1 MDSEDDGEIALLVA
15 AAEAAE
21 AQAGE
26 RKRKVLAADAERKRL
41 SRAASAL
48 ANDRTPGQRGRPTK
62 RPGSACSD
70 PGTCPLPAGMP
81 AQASPP
87 VATMGA
93 MTPAPRGATSGM
105 PPPFGGIG
113 ASPFSPAMPLTR
125 PTIGATAPPSRPGGD
140 ATVQRGPMRR
150 PCPALHCRCAGV
162 AGRQGSWFP
171 KGSGTLDAEAVR
183 ARVHAGVVGYQM
195 EPRFSV

>member
-81 AQASPP
+81 A
-87 VATMGA
+87 GI
-93 MTPAPRGATSGM
+93 PRLEPR
-105 PPPFGGIG
+105 PPPLEPPNPPGPG
-113 ASPFSPAMPLTR
+113 AVWVP
-125 PTIGATAPPSRPGGD
+125 GAIWAE
-140 ATVQRGPMRR
+140 RR
-150 PCPALHCRCAGV
+150 PHELWSQDDAWVMMPRDTYLYL
-162 AGRQGSWFP
+162 RQLEDMVRGDVREDDGGPLWDI
-171 KGSGTLDAEAVR
+171 TRNMCIADYAVR
-183 ARVHAGVVGYQM
+183 AALA
-195 EPRFSV
+195 PRPSPLA